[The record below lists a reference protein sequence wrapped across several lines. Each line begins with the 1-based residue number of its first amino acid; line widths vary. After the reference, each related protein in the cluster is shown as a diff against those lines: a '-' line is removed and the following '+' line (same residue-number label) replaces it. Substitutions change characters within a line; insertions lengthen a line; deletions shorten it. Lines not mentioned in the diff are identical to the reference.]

1 VNEKRDLSIMFWYL
15 VLGVCLSVVVEPGCA
30 VKHLGSWMNI
40 GMQGYSVIAQPEQY
54 KKQYK
59 EGKYSTYSTLET
71 SPNICTKINGLSS
84 GQQKLCMLY
93 TDHMLHVGRGARS
106 GIGECQY
113 QFRNRRWNC
122 STVEDTTVFGP
133 VLSIPS
139 KEAAFA
145 HAVASAGVVHSV
157 SRGCRDGQLASC
169 GCSGANRPGEL
180 KSEWIWGGCG
190 DNIQYGYKFAQNFI
204 DIREREGQ
212 GRKAGQSKM
221 QGRQAGGRNLM
232 NLHNNE
238 AGRRAVISNM
248 KITCKCHGVSGSC
261 SLVTCWQQLAP
272 FRVVGD
278 FLRSKYSS
286 ATKVKPTGKGRLRLH
301 KRSIKIPTA
310 NDLIFIKTSPDY
322 CHRDNSTGSL
332 GTSGRVCSVDSDGM
346 DSCDVMCCG
355 RGYNTV
361 NTRVKERCKC
371 KFHWCCYVECQTCTK
386 PVQLNVC
393 K

>member
-1 VNEKRDLSIMFWYL
+1 MIQFSRRLPLLSFFL
-15 VLGVCLSVVVEPGCA
+15 CLSTIPA
-30 VKHLGSWMNI
+30 TLALKSLGNWMSI
-40 GMQGYSVIAQPEQY
+40 GLQGFSVIDQPEQ
-54 KKQYK
+54 
-59 EGKYSTYSTLET
+59 YSTYSTLDTT
-71 SPNICTKINGLSS
+71 SPSICTRIKGLSS
-84 GQQKLCMLY
+84 GQEKLCMLY

-122 STVEDTTVFGP
+122 STVDDTTVFGP
-133 VLSIPS
+133 VLAIPS

-169 GCSGANRPGEL
+169 GCSNAKRPKDL

-204 DIREREGQ
+204 DIRERESVEEPGTL
-212 GRKAGQSKM
+212 SH
-221 QGRQAGGRNLM
+221 GRQLM

-248 KITCKCHGVSGSC
+248 KVTCKCHGVSGSC
-261 SLVTCWQQLAP
+261 SLITCWQQLAP
-272 FRVVGD
+272 FRKIGD
-278 FLRSKYSS
+278 FLQEKYGI
-286 ATKVKPTGKGRLRLH
+286 ATKVKPTKKGRLKLH
-301 KRSIKIPTA
+301 KPDQKVPTA
-310 NDLIFIKTSPDY
+310 NDLVFIKSSPDY
-322 CHRDNSTGSL
+322 CHHNHTIGSL
-332 GTSGRVCSVDSDGM
+332 GTHGRVCDPDSKGM
-346 DSCDVMCCG
+346 EGCEIMCCG

-361 NTRVKERCKC
+361 KTRVKERCKC

-386 PVQLNVC
+386 PVELTVC

>member
-1 VNEKRDLSIMFWYL
+1 MKKLYLFVGIFVAVVSVNT
-15 VLGVCLSVVVEPGCA
+15 VLA
-30 VKHLGSWMNI
+30 VKNLGTWMSI
-40 GMQGYSVIAQPEQY
+40 GLQGYSVIDNPDQFNSEDQY
-54 KKQYK
+54 NTIADNSRSMCRRIK
-59 EGKYSTYSTLET
+59 
-71 SPNICTKINGLSS
+71 GLSS
-84 GQQKLCMLY
+84 GQEKLCLLY

-122 STVEDTTVFGP
+122 STVDDSTVFGP

-145 HAVASAGVVHSV
+145 HAIASAGVVHSV

-169 GCSGANRPGEL
+169 GCSRARRPRDL
-180 KSEWIWGGCG
+180 KNEWIWGGCG

-204 DIREREGQ
+204 DIRERESQPVLGTQ
-212 GRKAGQSKM
+212 DH
-221 QGRQAGGRNLM
+221 GRQLM

-248 KITCKCHGVSGSC
+248 KVTCKCHGVSGSC
-261 SLVTCWQQLAP
+261 SLITCWQQLAP

-278 FLRSKYSS
+278 TLRDKYNA
-286 ATKVKPTGKGRLRLH
+286 ATRVKPTNKGRLRLH
-301 KRSIKIPTA
+301 KRNIKVPTA
-310 NDLIFIKTSPDY
+310 NDLIFIKNSPDY
-322 CHRDNSTGSL
+322 CKQDPNTGSL
-332 GTSGRVCSVDSDGM
+332 GTTGRVCNKDSEGM
-346 DSCDVMCCG
+346 DGCNLMCCG
-355 RGYNTV
+355 RGYNTIK
-361 NTRVKERCKC
+361 TRLKERCKC

-386 PVQLNVC
+386 PVELNVC